1 MSTQGRWLYRTVRGF
16 RPDSNPLRRRMDR
29 VETYLLAG
37 LFLASAAGA
46 PFAAQAASQAA
57 YAGALHA
64 QQEQLAARH
73 QVNAKLTAPAGP
85 SVSGY
90 ALQADV
96 PAKASWTSAT
106 GVSRSGEVLAPPGS
120 QKGTKVA
127 IWTDDAGNLV
137 SPPLADSQVSGQ
149 RDMAMVA
156 AVSGVGVLFL
166 AEAAMV
172 RHVIYRRRMAAWD
185 SDWLV
190 TERMWHRHQS

>member
-1 MSTQGRWLYRTVRGF
+1 MSTQGQWLYRTVRGF
-16 RPDSNPLRRRMDR
+16 RPDRNPLRRRMDR
-29 VETYLLAG
+29 LETYLLAG
-37 LFLASAAGA
+37 LFLASAVGA

-64 QQEQLAARH
+64 QQAEFAARH
-73 QVNAKLTAPAGP
+73 QVSAKLTAPAGP

-96 PAKASWTSAT
+96 PAKASWTSVT
-106 GVSRSGEVLAPPGS
+106 GVPGSGEVLAPPGS
-120 QKGTKVA
+120 PKGTKVTV
-127 IWTDDAGNLV
+127 WTDNAGNLV

-149 RDMAMVA
+149 RDMAAVA
-156 AVSGVGVLFL
+156 AVAGVGVLFL
-166 AEAAMV
+166 AEATLV

-185 SDWLV
+185 ADWLV